1 MGVEIGEDGTGF
13 VSRDAQHSTYAP
25 ATPTPEEEAFPPAG
39 PGTEQTLGKPSE
51 VAPGTT
57 KASKTTSTSS

>member
-25 ATPTPEEEAFPPAG
+25 ATPTPEEEAFPPNG
-39 PGTEQTLGKPSE
+39 PGTEQTLGKPAE
-51 VAPGTT
+51 VGGTT
-57 KASKTTSTSS
+57 KTSKTTSTSS